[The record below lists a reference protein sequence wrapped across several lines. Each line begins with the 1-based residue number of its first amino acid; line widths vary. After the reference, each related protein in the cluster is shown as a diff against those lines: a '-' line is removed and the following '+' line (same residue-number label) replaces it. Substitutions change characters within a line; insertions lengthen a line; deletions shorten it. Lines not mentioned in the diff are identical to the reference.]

1 MPTDPNVDD
10 VIIKVIMPQLYQLI
24 VDLLKTQEAP
34 KHLKI
39 QARKLLPNKYS
50 SAIWPNNAI

>member
-39 QARKLLPNKYS
+39 QSRRLLPKKYVS
-50 SAIWPNNAI
+50 QL